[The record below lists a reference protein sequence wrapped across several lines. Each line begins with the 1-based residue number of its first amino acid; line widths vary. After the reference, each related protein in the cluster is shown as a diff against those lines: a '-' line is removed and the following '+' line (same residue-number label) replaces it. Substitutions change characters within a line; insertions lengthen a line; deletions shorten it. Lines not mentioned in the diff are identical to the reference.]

1 MIDLRFAPAC
11 RLPALSLVAALV
23 LSGCAGGGGST
34 ANPPP
39 SATPPPAA
47 AKPKSTE
54 PAPAPSSASGEA
66 AAPAATAEPA
76 PGAGTPSSTR
86 RPRPGYDARVDD
98 LKRVDTSALRGRR
111 IALDPGHGGRFP
123 GSIGVKGLTEAEV
136 NLGVGLHLWGLL
148 VEAGAN
154 VHMTR
159 TTDRDFPAPG
169 DSSLRADLATRSERA
184 LPFAA
189 EAFVSI
195 HHNADPGRRNDVNEI
210 QTYYRFDDPLASYD
224 LGAAVH
230 RRLVR
235 NLGIE
240 AERLLP
246 GNFYVIRNADAPAIL
261 TESSYLTNPDV
272 EAKLQLA
279 AKQRLEAE
287 AIFLGLVDYFARGVP
302 RVVAARTE
310 RSAGSDALDATERP
324 WIVLDTDRPLRAAR
338 LKFDGAEVDTAA
350 IQFTGNGARW
360 RPAGP
365 LRDGTH
371 TVAWTARSQAGGWSR
386 VARDTFAVDLPVA
399 RVVFEAI
406 PPRDAAEGQTALLTL
421 RALDR
426 HDRPVADTLRAV
438 FTSRV
443 GATMVDTI
451 GAAGAGEARAYAR
464 VTGGSIAAFT
474 ARVRGAGGAGSPV
487 TCDLTLPL
495 VPPGRAAAW
504 TTGFARAVAGT
515 SETPIAG
522 AVVSADSARGVANA
536 DGFYVLPATAAR
548 GAAVAARAP
557 GYVTAATAPAGA
569 VRMLAIGGG
578 ALRGRKIA
586 LDPGGGGAD
595 TTGLGLAVEPVR
607 IVGAASDT
615 SVASQESSSAD
626 SSNDATVMDD
636 SLATDELA
644 PGDAD
649 GRRRAQ
655 AFEADANLRVAR
667 ALREYLEAAGA
678 EVILT
683 RDRPESLTSVD
694 RLRRTEA
701 FAPERVVVIGH
712 RAAAGRASAGHY
724 FSSPNG
730 KALARRIAARLEER
744 GVVARRRAQ
753 VSESGSYVVSQTA
766 AVAVSVNLPNAA
778 PLYVDPTRGARPLRE
793 EAYALYLALLEDLGG
808 DPKAWRDVSVVTS
821 HGPAPEAGVPVTLDG
836 RWTLL
841 TDGKG
846 RVRFDGLPA
855 GGRVTVAADT
865 ARAVVTL
872 PATTPVRMELG
883 AAARP

>member
-11 RLPALSLVAALV
+11 RLAALLFV
-23 LSGCAGGGGST
+23 VALALSGCAGGGGST

-39 SATPPPAA
+39 STTPPPVS

-54 PAPAPSSASGEA
+54 PAPAPSSASGETSTT
-66 AAPAATAEPA
+66 PAEPA
-76 PGAGTPSSTR
+76 PLTGTPSAGR

-169 DSSLRADLATRSERA
+169 DSSLRADLAARSDRA

-189 EAFVSI
+189 EVFVSI

-279 AKQRLEAE
+279 SKQRLEAE

-310 RSAGSDALDATERP
+310 RSAGGDALDAAERP
-324 WIVLDTDRPLRAAR
+324 WIVLDADRPLGAAR
-338 LKFDGAEVDTAA
+338 LRFDGADVDTAA

-365 LRDGTH
+365 LLDGTH

-399 RVVFEAI
+399 RVVFEAL

-426 HDRPVADTLRAV
+426 HDRPVADTLRAI

-443 GATMVDTI
+443 GATMVDTM
-451 GAAGAGEARAYAR
+451 GVAGAGEARAYAR

-487 TCDLTLPL
+487 THDLKLPL

-504 TTGFARAVAGT
+504 TTGFVRAVAGT
-515 SETPIAG
+515 TESPVAG
-522 AVVSADSARGVANA
+522 AVVSADTARGVANA
-536 DGFYVLPATAAR
+536 DGFYALASSAAQGATLT
-548 GAAVAARAP
+548 ARAP

-595 TTGLGLAVEPVR
+595 TTGLGLAVEAVR

-615 SVASQESSSAD
+615 SAASPDSAAAD
-626 SSNDATVMDD
+626 SSDDAIVMDD

-644 PGDAD
+644 PGDID

-712 RAAAGRASAGHY
+712 RAAAGRAGAGHY

-753 VSESGSYVVSQTA
+753 VSESASYVVSQTA
-766 AVAVSVNLPNAA
+766 AVAVSLNLPNAA
-778 PLYVDPTRGARPLRE
+778 PLYVDATRGARRLRD

-808 DPKAWRDVSVVTS
+808 DPKAWRDVSIVAA
-821 HGPAPEAGVPVTLDG
+821 HGAAPEAGVPVTLDG
-836 RWTLL
+836 RWTLI
-841 TDGKG
+841 TDAKG

-865 ARAVVTL
+865 ARAMVTL
-872 PATTPVRMELG
+872 PVTGAVRMELG